1 MSAYGPDSPYA
12 QRQQPAWQ
20 RQQPNMG
27 IGPSNPQNM
36 MQTQQQGPPQEG
48 WQQWFQNLT
57 AGKEAN
63 SQTLESLRGE
73 IEGRGA
79 RLGNANASGIIDS
92 IILNEGND
100 PRGRVIDVG
109 QAFSGTPGSGKWQ
122 WGDWGWGDETPSMG
136 MGGNMGMGGSMG
148 IWGKQQQQMMD
159 PKKRQMQMHQQYR
172 AGQMQRQNQ
181 RGMGTGIGPSQR
193 VQYY

>member
-12 QRQQPAWQ
+12 QRRQQPAYQ
-20 RQQPNMG
+20 TQQPNMG

-48 WQQWFQNLT
+48 WQKWFETLT
-57 AGKEAN
+57 QGKEAN

-73 IEGRGA
+73 IESRGA
-79 RLGNANASGIIDS
+79 RLGNANAQGIIDS

-109 QAFSGTPGSGKWQ
+109 QSFSGTPGTGKWQ
-122 WGDWGWGDETPSMG
+122 WGDWGWGDDKPSMG
-136 MGGNMGMGGSMG
+136 MGGQMGGSMG
-148 IWGKQQQQMMD
+148 MWGQQQVD
-159 PKKRQMQMHQQYR
+159 PRKRQMQMHQQFR
-172 AGQMQRQNQ
+172 AGQQQRYNQ
-181 RGMGTGIGPSQR
+181 RGTGLGPSQQPQR

>member
-1 MSAYGPDSPYA
+1 MSAYGPDSYYA
-12 QRQQPAWQ
+12 QQRQQPAYQ
-20 RQQPNMG
+20 KQQPNIG

-92 IILNEGND
+92 IILNDGSD

-109 QAFSGTPGSGKWQ
+109 QAFSGAPGSGKWQ
-122 WGDWGWGDETPSMG
+122 WGDWGWGDSPQPSMG
-136 MGGNMGMGGSMG
+136 MGGQMGGSMG
-148 IWGKQQQQMMD
+148 MWGQQQVD
-159 PKKRQMQMHQQYR
+159 PKKKQMQMHQQYR
-172 AGQMQRQNQ
+172 AGQIQRHNQ
-181 RGMGTGIGPSQR
+181 RGTGIGPSQQPQR
-193 VQYY
+193 IQYY